1 MTNIITLAVVKKDR
15 DIISESKQIEK
26 VLKEITDLKVNDD
39 DSSQK
44 GAEMLSRL
52 KKAKDALEK
61 KRKEIT
67 KPLVD
72 EKRDIDNYFKTFTV
86 PVEEA
91 ERKMRGKMQVF
102 LSAKAEQERKAQ
114 EKLAKKAEK
123 SGIEL
128 MEVPVVPQAV
138 QTEQG
143 SVSTRKVWKYEIT
156 DVNVIP
162 GKYFVLDER
171 LIRDDIKAGV
181 REIKGVRIFETDEI
195 VVRS

>member
-15 DIISESKQIEK
+15 DIIAESKQIEK
-26 VLKEITDLKVNDD
+26 VLKEITDLKVTNDE
-39 DSSQK
+39 SSQK

-91 ERKMRGKMQVF
+91 ERKMRNKMQVF

-114 EKLAKKAEK
+114 EKLAKQAEK
-123 SGIEL
+123 NGVEL
-128 MEVPVVPQAV
+128 VEAPIVPQAV

-143 SVSTRKVWKYEIT
+143 SVTTRKVWKFEVVDPST
-156 DVNVIP
+156 IP
-162 GKYFVLDER
+162 GKYFVLDES
-171 LIRDDIKAGV
+171 LIRADVKAGV
-181 REIKGVRIFETDEI
+181 REIPGVRIYESDEV
-195 VVRS
+195 VVR